1 MNHEVHKQLNKNM
14 TQNININE
22 HLHNQ
27 VSHIFKKDTVMYLSS
42 KLVQNWFTDH
52 SMRLI
57 S

>member
-1 MNHEVHKQLNKNM
+1 MA
-14 TQNININE
+14 QNININE

-42 KLVQNWFTDH
+42 KLVQNWFTGH

-57 S
+57 SLLYSHL